1 MANFDAYSAAESW
14 IKQNIIE
21 DHTQQLPK
29 HGCYMAYVT
38 CMLNNNILTITNS
51 DFGKI
56 LKNQHGHVQTRRLGP
71 RGSTSNYYSGITLS
85 RSSIPGNP
93 SSYQIPPPSYEQA
106 LVPNQQ
112 PPPSYEQVLVPYRQP
127 PPSYEQVLVPPE
139 LSETS
144 KAARPGV
151 QASASSILNIFFT
164 LVAMLCILLLKSWSL
179 VGCSSSILA

>member
-127 PPSYEQVLVPPE
+127 PPSYEQ
-139 LSETS
+139 
-144 KAARPGV
+144 A
-151 QASASSILNIFFT
+151 QASIDEEHPTRLQLFRSRMQSIATRVKNMFSFN
-164 LVAMLCILLLKSWSL
+164 
-179 VGCSSSILA
+179 

>member
-93 SSYQIPPPSYEQA
+93 SSYQIPPPP
-106 LVPNQQ
+106 L
-112 PPPSYEQVLVPYRQP
+112 
-127 PPSYEQVLVPPE
+127 
-139 LSETS
+139 TS
-144 KAARPGV
+144 NA
-151 QASASSILNIFFT
+151 
-164 LVAMLCILLLKSWSL
+164 WSL
-179 VGCSSSILA
+179 SNNHPPHTSLSWFLSNNHPLLPPY